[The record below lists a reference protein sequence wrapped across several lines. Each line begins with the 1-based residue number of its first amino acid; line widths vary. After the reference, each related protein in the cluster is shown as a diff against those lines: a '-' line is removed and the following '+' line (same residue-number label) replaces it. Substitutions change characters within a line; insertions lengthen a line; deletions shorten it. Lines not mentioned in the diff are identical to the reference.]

1 PDEMRNRDGGDGG
14 LRLDMPREQRR
25 QQAADAEAGDGRNG
39 SRRGR
44 HEEKRQ
50 RKHPSQATVA
60 FPVASIGCGP
70 YRGCSVSSRRVAS
83 ARAVDLDLLRGDAG
97 RRCRD
102 EQSTANDLKTLI

>member
-1 PDEMRNRDGGDGG
+1 
-14 LRLDMPREQRR
+14 
-25 QQAADAEAGDGRNG
+25 
-39 SRRGR
+39 
-44 HEEKRQ
+44 
-50 RKHPSQATVA
+50 VA

-83 ARAVDLDLLRGDAG
+83 ACAVDLDLLRGDAG